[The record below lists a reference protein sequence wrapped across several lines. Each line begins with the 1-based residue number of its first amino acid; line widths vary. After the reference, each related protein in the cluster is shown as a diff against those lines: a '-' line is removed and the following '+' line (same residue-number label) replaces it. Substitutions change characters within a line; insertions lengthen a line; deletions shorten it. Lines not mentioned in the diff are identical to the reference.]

1 MNTCIT
7 YKHISL
13 YIRHT
18 SIYYM
23 FLMFKHV
30 NASSIA
36 RFFSKNIGL
45 SIQTNSSK
53 IYQQC
58 ISLNVELVVEKSKKE
73 NILGVSSLPLGVQS
87 RWIYIYIYIIYITH
101 YICNIHMRLTWRWQA
116 SFELRDGFQQ
126 CSPYHGEYVL
136 LLLCELL
143 HSFVLHFIRR

>member
-58 ISLNVELVVEKSKKE
+58 ISLNVELDVEKSKKE
-73 NILGVSSLPLGVQS
+73 NILGVSSLPLGVQY
-87 RWIYIYIYIIYITH
+87 IYIYICVYIYIYIYIHIYILYIYMYIYIYIIYITH
-101 YICNIHMRLTWRWQA
+101 
-116 SFELRDGFQQ
+116 
-126 CSPYHGEYVL
+126 
-136 LLLCELL
+136 
-143 HSFVLHFIRR
+143 